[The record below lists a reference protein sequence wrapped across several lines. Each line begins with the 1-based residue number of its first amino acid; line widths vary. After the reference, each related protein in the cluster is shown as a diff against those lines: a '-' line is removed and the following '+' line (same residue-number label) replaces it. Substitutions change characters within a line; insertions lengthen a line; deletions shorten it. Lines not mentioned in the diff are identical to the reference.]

1 MNKYQPYSASDL
13 DILMHE
19 PWEISDQ
26 PYRLHAAYA
35 LSCLFETFQ
44 TDAEE
49 CGDEFSPN
57 DMWGFKITKKILDR
71 LVVDIESDFND
82 AASNYKQVRIWGK
95 SYSVRKV
102 NAYDHNRLHLIFKF
116 PETDGDYTITKE
128 GVMNLCGI
136 VPDILQKYEISR
148 EKAQA
153 NRTYLRQII
162 MLAEDDVNNGWDKLT
177 DMEVAIYCWA
187 LFYNKYQVDNW
198 ILFKQKYKEHL
209 YVEEADIFGCF
220 NEKAILRQCPIG
232 MYTFSQNKVQEWN
245 EANKQ
250 KSIAAEIPIQ
260 KAEDY
265 WYDVAL
271 QSTFK
276 PIDLQ

>member
-1 MNKYQPYSASDL
+1 MNKYEPYNIEDL
-13 DILMHE
+13 NILMNE

-26 PYRLHAAYA
+26 PYMLHAAYA

-49 CGDEFSPN
+49 CDDELSP
-57 DMWGFKITKKILDR
+57 DDIWGFKIPKKILDR
-71 LVVDIESDFND
+71 LVVDIASDFND

-95 SYSVRKV
+95 SYSIRRV
-102 NAYDHNRLHLIFKF
+102 NAYDHKRLHLIFKF

-128 GVMNLCGI
+128 GVMNLRG
-136 VPDILQKYEISR
+136 VVSEELHRYEVSC
-148 EKAQA
+148 EQAQA

-162 MLAEDDVNNGWDKLT
+162 MLAEDDANNGWDKLT

-187 LFYNKYQVDNW
+187 LFYNKYQTDNW

-209 YVEEADIFGCF
+209 YVNESDIFDCF
-220 NEKAILRQCPIG
+220 SEKAVLRQRPIG
-232 MYTFSQNKVQEWN
+232 MYTFAKDKVEKWNK
-245 EANKQ
+245 ANNQ
-250 KSIAAEIPIQ
+250 KSIASEIPVQ
-260 KAEDY
+260 NAEDY

>member
-26 PYRLHAAYA
+26 PYMLHAAYA
-35 LSCLFETFQ
+35 LSCLFEIFQ
-44 TDAEE
+44 TDTEE
-49 CGDEFSPN
+49 CYDGLVPN
-57 DMWGFKITKKILDR
+57 NIWGCKIPKKILDR
-71 LVVDIESDFND
+71 LVIDIESDFND

-95 SYSVRKV
+95 SYSIRKV
-102 NAYDHNRLHLIFKF
+102 NAYDHKRLRFIFKF
-116 PETDGDYTITKE
+116 PETDDDYTITKE

-136 VPDILQKYEISR
+136 VPDILQKYEVSC
-148 EKAQA
+148 EQAQA

-162 MLAEDDVNNGWDKLT
+162 MLAEDDNNGWDKLT
-177 DMEVAIYCWA
+177 DMEVVMYCWA

-198 ILFKQKYKEHL
+198 ILFKQKYKEYL
-209 YVEEADIFGCF
+209 YVDESDMLTCF
-220 NEKAILRQCPIG
+220 NEKAILRQRPIG
-232 MYTFSQNKVQEWN
+232 MYTFSRNKVQEWN

-250 KSIAAEIPIQ
+250 KSIAAGIPAQ

-271 QSTFK
+271 HSTFK
-276 PIDLQ
+276 PIDLR